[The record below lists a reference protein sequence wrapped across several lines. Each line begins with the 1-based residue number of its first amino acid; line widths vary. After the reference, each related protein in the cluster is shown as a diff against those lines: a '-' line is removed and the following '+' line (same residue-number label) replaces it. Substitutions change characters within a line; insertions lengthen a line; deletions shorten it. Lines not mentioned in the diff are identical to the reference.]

1 MTLGMV
7 ESGRKVESTIEFSP
21 FIKALKKHWW
31 KILLFTV
38 VVTGACYPLVARMSA
53 HYVSTATVLI
63 KAQEDNATPL
73 EKVDGY
79 DSTRAPYYLTQFNL
93 MQSRVVLEKAILDLK
108 LHEDPRYNGQIEMTD
123 SIKELPLSE
132 PQRIAATLKTLNK
145 HLSFSE
151 VRLTQLVHITY
162 ESEDAEE
169 AARIANGVAQ
179 AFIDYTIDQ
188 KVEKVKAAQQ
198 WNQKQMEELKNQV
211 AAKKKEMETFL
222 NEAGLITYR
231 GIDGFETQQMSIAS
245 ERLANAT
252 ERRMLA
258 QSQYEL
264 VVRNL
269 DAPLEDV
276 ASIPAISSH
285 PQLQDLR
292 IAMIQAKRLLFEL
305 QNRYGPRHNKILE
318 AKAQIDAIQAQSRQ
332 LLEEL
337 KVGLY
342 KEYQTQLSKE
352 NRYKALLQSQKNDF
366 KSMVAKR
373 DKYES
378 MKTDLDKTEELY
390 KQLFERSKEQNLTL
404 TYREP
409 DAVVYDPASV
419 AKRPQKPNKPLLLVM
434 VCILSFCLSTL
445 YVIIRTAMDRKIYSL
460 EQVPNKLGLTPLAD
474 LPELVQHGEYS
485 RGELSALIRANKQAF
500 ETFHGIKTAI
510 ELAAPSTHSLGV
522 VASGEKEGA
531 SLVAQL
537 VAESLNLNHKTLLI
551 DLDYRSEASLSS
563 SVVGENGSQEPLGAA
578 QWNSDSAHSLIVQ
591 LDGQCD
597 FLPRGQLEQ
606 SPLVFFSGEAFSNM
620 MSELKQRY
628 ARVVVNLPCLSD
640 NKDAQLAAQAVDGVV
655 VVVNAESRS
664 SSDVRKDV
672 NKLVHPEITTI
683 GAVLNRVKDE
693 NLQSEES
700 KQFISQGEFSVL
712 LTEG

>member
-1 MTLGMV
+1 MALGMV
-7 ESGRKVESTIEFSP
+7 ENGQKVESTIEFLP

-38 VVTGACYPLVARMSA
+38 VATGACYPLVSRMSA

-108 LHEDPRYNGQIEMTD
+108 LHEDPHYNGQVEMTD
-123 SIKELPLSE
+123 SIKELPSSE
-132 PQRIAATLKTLNK
+132 PQRIAAALKTLKK
-145 HLSFSE
+145 HLSFTE
-151 VRLTQLVHITY
+151 VRLTQLVHISY
-162 ESEDAEE
+162 ESEDSEE
-169 AARIANGVAQ
+169 AARIADGVAQ
-179 AFIDYTIDQ
+179 AFIDYTIDK

-198 WNQKQMEELKNQV
+198 WNQQQMEELKNQV
-211 AAKKKEMETFL
+211 TAKKKEMEAFL
-222 NEAGLITYR
+222 NQAGLITYR

-337 KVGLY
+337 KIGLY
-342 KEYQTQLSKE
+342 KEYQTQLTKE
-352 NRYKALLQSQKNDF
+352 NRYKALLQNQKNDF

-390 KQLFERSKEQNLTL
+390 KELFERSKEQNLTL

-409 DAVVYDPASV
+409 DAVLYDPASV
-419 AKRPQKPNKPLLLVM
+419 AKRPQKPNKPLLLIM

-445 YVIIRTAMDRKIYSL
+445 YVIVRTAMDRKIYSL
-460 EQVPNKLGLTPLAD
+460 DQVPKKLGLTPLAD
-474 LPELVQHGEYS
+474 LPELAKRGAYS
-485 RGELSALIRANKQAF
+485 RTELCRLVRANKYAF
-500 ETFHGIKTAI
+500 ETFHGIKTTV
-510 ELAAPSTHSLGV
+510 ELMAPSTRSLGV
-522 VASGEKEGA
+522 VASSEKEGA
-531 SLVAQL
+531 SLIAQL
-537 VAESLNLNHKTLLI
+537 VAESLSLNHKTLLI
-551 DLDYRSEASLSS
+551 DLDYRSKDSLSTIA
-563 SVVGENGSQEPLGAA
+563 VDDNRVEEPFGVA
-578 QWNSDSAHSLIVQ
+578 QWDNNNGDTLIVR
-591 LDGQCD
+591 LGDHCD

-606 SPLVFFSGEAFSNM
+606 SPLVFFSSDAFSQM
-620 MSELKQRY
+620 VSELKERY

-640 NKDAQLAAQAVDGVV
+640 NKDAQLIAQVVDGVIIV
-655 VVVNAESRS
+655 VQAENRASNE
-664 SSDVRKDV
+664 VRKDIS
-672 NKLVHPEITTI
+672 KLSHPQITTI

-700 KQFISQGEFSVL
+700 KQFIFQGEFSVL